1 MTDTRPSGPAA
12 IRVLGGLAWLSQAG
26 MAATYAVV
34 IIRPGA
40 WHTMY
45 AADPVQTILLWCYAG
60 GMALVWPASLWQE
73 QSSFYHRGAQ
83 DLFRKLG
90 LLAHLSI
97 LLVAC
102 VAAVP
107 QPDRASIWVVLPV
120 MSSFVITVW
129 VLWMRALFLPPEDQ
143 AVVDAITNEQARQ
156 AGALRE
162 AAAQEFRRARLS
174 GIVTKLGYQ
183 ATDPATRDDAGP
195 VTWQLPARKHAP
207 LVYFIRNGNRVKI
220 GTSTEVKRRI
230 RTLALRAENVVLLL
244 DGGKPLERDLHQQ
257 FSDLRI
263 GNTEW
268 FAYDGALVDYVRTE
282 TARLTRKDS

>member
-1 MTDTRPSGPAA
+1 
-12 IRVLGGLAWLSQAG
+12 

-45 AADPVQTILLWCYAG
+45 TADPVQTILLWCYAS

-73 QSSFYHRGAQ
+73 QSSFYHRAAQ

-97 LLVAC
+97 LLVSC
-102 VAAVP
+102 LAAVP
-107 QPDRASIWVVLPV
+107 QPHRASIWAALPV
-120 MSSFVITVW
+120 MSFFVITVW
-129 VLWMRALFLPPEDQ
+129 ALWMRALFLPPEDQ
-143 AVVDAITNEQARQ
+143 AVVDAITNQQAQQ

-162 AAAQEFRRARLS
+162 AAAQEYRRTRLN

-183 ATDPATRDDAGP
+183 ATDPATQDDAGP

-282 TARLTRKDS
+282 TARLTRKEQAK